1 MVSRSNQRIID
12 ECIGNEVTVSL
23 SFKADVP
30 VFDANVGI
38 GHLVDDPC
46 PFEKPAQLLKEMQ
59 RHGVDRALL
68 YHRLGEKIS
77 AFEGN
82 ELMMKWTEE
91 GGPFTFQWVASPDK
105 HTFKQLQELH
115 GNGKVTSL
123 RLHAIQ
129 HYVPFIDWIYAD
141 LLEWIQAEQI
151 PLWISL
157 PDTPTT
163 ELIPI
168 LKTFPKLKVVF
179 VGAHYVDAMLVR
191 PLLKNMVGSYLELSR
206 YEVLG
211 ELEDLKE
218 EFGVE
223 RFLYG
228 SYYPRLAMGPMLFY
242 IHRIGL
248 SSDELEAVCG
258 KTLEKILAGA
268 G

>member
-1 MVSRSNQRIID
+1 M
-12 ECIGNEVTVSL
+12 SL
-23 SFKADVP
+23 SFKAEVP
-30 VFDANVGI
+30 VFDANVGV
-38 GHLVDDPC
+38 GHLVDNPC
-46 PFEKPAQLLKEMQ
+46 PFEEPDQLLEEMH
-59 RHGVDRALL
+59 RHGVERALL

-82 ELMMKWTEE
+82 ELLMKWTD
-91 GGPFTFQWVASPDK
+91 GVGPFKHQWVASPDK
-105 HTFKQLQELH
+105 HTFKQLHELQDD
-115 GNGKVTSL
+115 GKITSL

-129 HYVPFIDWIYAD
+129 PYVPFLDWIYGD

-163 ELIPI
+163 ELVPI
-168 LKTFPKLKVVF
+168 LKAFPKMKVVF

-191 PLLKNMVGSYLELSR
+191 PLLKNMAGSYLELSR

-211 ELEDLKE
+211 ELESLKA
-218 EFGVE
+218 EFGAD
-223 RFLYG
+223 RFVYG

-242 IHRIGL
+242 VHRIGL
-248 SSDELEAVCG
+248 SETELAAVCG
-258 KTLEKILAGA
+258 GTLEKILAGD